1 MAMIKQDQDRL
12 DCLRLAVQLIM
23 PRSHGMPPKDS
34 TTAALDAA
42 RQFYAFATGE
52 TNVDRK

>member
-23 PRSHGMPPKDS
+23 PRSNGMPVKDS
-34 TTAALDAA
+34 TAAALDAA
-42 RQFYAFATGE
+42 RQFYAFATG
-52 TNVDRK
+52 

>member
-1 MAMIKQDQDRL
+1 MIKEDQDRL

-23 PRSHGMPPKDS
+23 PRSNGMPPKDS
-34 TTAALDAA
+34 TKAALDAA
-42 RQFYAFATGE
+42 REFYAFTTGA